1 MRAPLSSARA
11 LLCAFLAH
19 MVRSD
24 WQNCLS
30 EVLKGEHARFDGEQ
44 CETAGSQG
52 AKCANRRDHAH
63 FRAQNC
69 EATFDVR
76 FEWSVYSR
84 RVRRVQA
91 PESVSVCVPASCT
104 PEMVGRLVA
113 PRYVLADFNQADVR
127 AWPRLGTE
135 VIKE

>member
-1 MRAPLSSARA
+1 MRAPISSARA

-91 PESVSVCVPASCT
+91 ELARGSRWKVCCANWGELMKKKLRRGHNPPCL
-104 PEMVGRLVA
+104 PD
-113 PRYVLADFNQADVR
+113 PRKHR
-127 AWPRLGTE
+127 E
-135 VIKE
+135 EE